1 MQLFSSDT
9 TTWAYNFSTDIF
21 NIFLLRQKHEKTGLN
36 FFSVVPTG
44 PKSTKSHIM
53 FHKNGATLV
62 YHLKNMIPSGLPLI

>member
-53 FHKNGATLV
+53 FHKNGSLRDFYLMTL
-62 YHLKNMIPSGLPLI
+62 L